1 MKMAAIVH
9 IVSSNGVRAAVLTE
23 YGYTVFDII
32 DGDVAVHDEVTGS
45 LDDHGD
51 AVIANATTG
60 QTVAVYIEA
69 IHATRES
76 ALLLCDRRR

>member
-1 MKMAAIVH
+1 MKVTGIVH
-9 IVSSNGVRAAVLTE
+9 ILSVKGVRAAALTD
-23 YGYTVFDII
+23 YGYTVFDIH
-32 DGDVAVHDEVTGS
+32 DGEVAVQDEVTGS

-51 AVIANATTG
+51 AVLANATTG
-60 QTVAVYIEA
+60 QTVTVYIEA